1 MDLPIGFGDIKEA
14 SDRIRPWINRTPVLT
29 CGTMDRI
36 SGASLFFKCE
46 NFQKAGAFKARGAM
60 NAVLSLSEEEAKN
73 GVATHSSGNHA
84 AALSLAA
91 DGRGIPAYVV
101 MPSNAP
107 PVKIAAVRGY
117 GGRIT
122 FCEPTLD
129 AREKGLASIIA
140 ETGATLIHPF
150 DDMRVIAGQGTA
162 AMELLEDSGD
172 LDIVIAPVGGGGLLG
187 GTSIAVKA
195 LCRRCAVCGGEPRK
209 ADDALRSFRTGRLV
223 PSVNPDTIADGLRT
237 SLSLLTLSIIR
248 KNVEDIVTVGEEE
261 IIAAM
266 RLVWERMK
274 IVVEPSSAVAVA
286 AVLSGRIDVK
296 GKRVGVIISGGNV
309 DLSAL
314 PWK

>member
-1 MDLPIGFGDIKEA
+1 MDLAIRFSDITEA
-14 SDRIRPWINRTPVLT
+14 SERIRPWINRTPVLT
-29 CGTMDRI
+29 CGTLDRI
-36 SGASLFFKCE
+36 SGAALFFKCE

-91 DGRGIPAYVV
+91 AKRGIPAYVV
-101 MPSNAP
+101 MPANAP

-129 AREKGLASIIA
+129 AREKGLASVIR
-140 ETGATLIHPF
+140 ETGASSIHPF
-150 DDMRVIAGQGTA
+150 DDRRVIAGQGTA
-162 AMELLEDSGD
+162 AMELIEDRGD
-172 LDIVIAPVGGGGLLG
+172 LDIVIAPVGGGGLLS
-187 GTSIAVKA
+187 GTSISVKA
-195 LCRRCAVCGGEPRK
+195 LCRRCAVYGGEPHK
-209 ADDALRSFRTGRLV
+209 ADDAERSFRSGKLV

-237 SLSLLTLSIIR
+237 SLSFLTLSIIR
-248 KNVEDIVTVGEEE
+248 TNVEDIVTVGEEE

-274 IVVEPSSAVAVA
+274 IVIEPSSAVAVA
-286 AVLSGRIDVK
+286 AVLSGRMDIK
-296 GKRVGVIISGGNV
+296 EKKVGIIISGGNV